1 MPNKVYLLT
10 GSNVGDSSALL
21 KEAKLVIQKQVGE
34 IEAASHLYKTAPW
47 GNTNQ
52 QDFLNQVLAVNT
64 ILSATDVLKIILNIE
79 LQMGRTREKKWA
91 PRTIDI
97 DILFFN
103 NEFIQEENL
112 IVPHPLLH
120 QRRFTLVPL
129 AEIAPN
135 YSHPLLHQ
143 SIFNLLQH
151 CNDDSVVEKL

>member
-1 MPNKVYLLT
+1 
-10 GSNVGDSSALL
+10 
-21 KEAKLVIQKQVGE
+21 
-34 IEAASHLYKTAPW
+34 
-47 GNTNQ
+47 
-52 QDFLNQVLAVNT
+52 
-64 ILSATDVLKIILNIE
+64 
-79 LQMGRTREKKWA
+79 MGRTREKKWA

-103 NEFIQEENL
+103 NEFIQEDNL